1 MTVHMTALVMI
12 ASALATQVTARA
24 HHSFAAEFDAN
35 KPVKLTGP
43 VTKVEWTNPHV
54 WIYLDVSESTGQPVN
69 WAMEM
74 GSPNGLLRSGWTRS
88 SLKAGD
94 VITVEGFRSRTKEQT
109 GNASVIIL
117 SSTGQKLFAGSPVSP

>member
-1 MTVHMTALVMI
+1 MTVHMTALVVI
-12 ASALATQVTARA
+12 ASALATPVTARA

-54 WIYLDVSESTGQPVN
+54 WIYLDVRESTGQPVN

-117 SSTGQKLFAGSPVSP
+117 SSTGQKLFAGSPVSQ